1 MTHAAESTH
10 WYSLDGSPMYEVQA
24 AKGGM
29 RPTTLRDAR
38 KLNLVPSVTTIIKVA
53 AAPGLERWKQEQV
66 LHAALTLPRIEGEPE
81 SDLLRRIWEDS
92 KAQGKQAAERGTA
105 IHASLQGHFEGN
117 PPHVDHWPHVKG
129 AAKAIEDKY
138 GKQEW
143 IAEGSFAHPLGFGG
157 KVDLH
162 CPVAVIDFKTKEF
175 GADKLP
181 LIWDEHAMQ
190 LAAYRVGLGV
200 SQAKGAICYVSVNN
214 EGLSHLIEL
223 DEAEMNNG
231 WECFQALTRFWQA
244 KNGYIPQ
251 FEKEAA

>member
-10 WYSLDGSPMYEVQA
+10 WYALDGSPMYEVQS
-24 AKGGM
+24 AKGSM

-66 LHAALTLPRIEGEPE
+66 LHAALTLPRIDGEPE
-81 SDLLRRIWEDS
+81 GDLLRRIWEDS
-92 KAQGKQAAERGTA
+92 RAQGKQAAERGTA
-105 IHASLQGHFEGN
+105 IHASLQGHFEGK
-117 PPHVDHWPHVKG
+117 PPQEDHWPHVKG
-129 AAKAIEDKY
+129 AAQKIEEKY
-138 GKQEW
+138 GKQDW
-143 IAEGSFAHPLGFGG
+143 IAEGSFAHPIGFGG

-175 GADKLP
+175 GEDKLP
-181 LIWDEHAMQ
+181 AIWDEHAMQ

-214 EGLSHLIEL
+214 AGLSHLIEL
-223 DEAEMNNG
+223 DEDEMSKG
-231 WECFQALTRFWQA
+231 WNCFQALVHFWQA
-244 KNGYIPQ
+244 KNGYMPQ
-251 FEKEAA
+251 FKKAAA